1 MKFFVTYQMPH
12 AGLDEWLKIPEEE
25 RKAQEAQ
32 MQAAWNSWMEQHKA
46 SIIESAGLGRPKRV
60 TAAGIEDSRNDL
72 MMYSFVEAES
82 LEAAADLFKDHPHFG
97 IPGGWIEVM
106 PVNKDIG

>member
-12 AGLDEWLKIPEEE
+12 GGLDDWMKLPEEE
-25 RKAQEAQ
+25 RKSQEVA
-32 MQAAWNSWMEQHKA
+32 MQAQWNAWLESHKSVIA
-46 SIIESAGLGRPKRV
+46 ETAGVGKPKRI
-60 TAAGIEDSRNDL
+60 TTSGIEDARNDI

-82 LEAAADLFKDHPHFG
+82 LEAAAEIFEGHPHFG

-106 PVNKDIG
+106 SVNKAIN

>member
-12 AGLDEWLKIPEEE
+12 TGLDAWMQLPEED
-25 RKAQEAQ
+25 RKAQETQ
-32 MQAAWNSWMEQHKA
+32 MQAEWNAWMEQHKDV
-46 SIIESAGLGRPKRV
+46 IVESAGVGKPKRI
-60 TAAGIEDSRNDL
+60 TKDGIEDARNDI

-82 LEAAADLFKDHPHFG
+82 LDEAAAMFTDHPHFG

-106 PVNKDIG
+106 AVNKQIG